1 METKDSFTRSIEEIS
16 AKELSQLQ
24 LAITDELEHR
34 RFRAKEAAWNKLVDA
49 IKDYSTTFGDI
60 EIITVDDDTFYLTSL
75 DDFSSIGQIE
85 SKFDRGELP

>member
-1 METKDSFTRSIEEIS
+1 METKDLLTRSIEEIS

-24 LAITDELEHR
+24 SAITDELEHR

-49 IKDYSTTFGDI
+49 IKDYTTTFGSI
-60 EIITVDDDTFYLTSL
+60 EVIAVDDDTFYMNSH

-85 SKFDRGELP
+85 IFD

>member
-1 METKDSFTRSIEEIS
+1 MGTKDLLTRSIEEIS
-16 AKELSQLQ
+16 AKELSQLRS
-24 LAITDELEHR
+24 AITDELDKR
-34 RFRAKEAAWNKLVDA
+34 QFRAKEAAWNKLVDA

-85 SKFDRGELP
+85 SKFY